1 MTITSQKSL
10 NNAGSVSNNSMDTQK
25 IIQQN
30 TNKIYSNAIG
40 QQTGSLNSTANF
52 GTVKITPSVAPET
65 VRYTSDSS
73 KNTYN
78 PNSNTT
84 NNANV
89 LSSYVGSNGNI
100 VYSSNINSN
109 SGRVINGQSTNTI
122 TNTNTINSNGN
133 TSSFRYAD
141 KPNTSIS
148 T

>member
-1 MTITSQKSL
+1 M
-10 NNAGSVSNNSMDTQK
+10 
-25 IIQQN
+25 
-30 TNKIYSNAIG
+30 
-40 QQTGSLNSTANF
+40 
-52 GTVKITPSVAPET
+52 KITPSVAPET

-109 SGRVINGQSTNTI
+109 SGRVINGQSSSNTI
-122 TNTNTINSNGN
+122 TNTYNTNNNGN
-133 TSSFRYAD
+133 TSSLRYAD
-141 KPNTSIS
+141 KPT
-148 T
+148 

>member
-1 MTITSQKSL
+1 M
-10 NNAGSVSNNSMDTQK
+10 
-25 IIQQN
+25 
-30 TNKIYSNAIG
+30 
-40 QQTGSLNSTANF
+40 
-52 GTVKITPSVAPET
+52 KITPSVAPET

-84 NNANV
+84 NNNANV

-109 SGRVINGQSTNTI
+109 RVINGQSSTNTI
-122 TNTNTINSNGN
+122 TNTYHTNNNGN

-141 KPNTSIS
+141 KPT
-148 T
+148 